1 MFAAVVSFMMLM
13 SFEIGPTMGAIV
25 PVQDEGDPW
34 KPGFV
39 IGLKTRYCFS
49 EIDLDFQLR
58 FTELGIDPDSSRGY
72 NYSMIPITIGLSK
85 NFGFMRFGAGTGLYP
100 IEAKKEI
107 VEGLESV
114 WNGTFAGMYVS
125 LGKDFAVGSNT
136 FDLSSKFNIID
147 FNSLW
152 IGLTASYLF

>member
-1 MFAAVVSFMMLM
+1 MFTALVSLIMLM

-34 KPGFV
+34 KPGFI

-49 EIDLDFQLR
+49 EVDLDFQLR
-58 FTELGIDPDSSRGY
+58 LVELGIDPDSSRGY
-72 NYSMIPITIGLSK
+72 NYSMVPVTTGLSK
-85 NFGFMRFGAGTGLYP
+85 NFGFMRFGIGAGLYP

-114 WNGTFAGMYVS
+114 WNGTFGGMYFS
-125 LGKDFAVGSNT
+125 IGKDFYLASNT
-136 FDLSSKFNIID
+136 FDISSKFNIID